1 MPPPPPEGDRE
12 DDGGDPYASSA
23 SDLPVTRYAS
33 EIVEAVR
40 ANPVVVV
47 IGETGSGKTTQISQI
62 LHRANLSSSSGDN
75 NAPPSSSSTG
85 IVVTQPRRVAAVSV
99 ARRVAHEMNVPVGGL
114 VGYTVRFEDCSGR
127 DTRIKYVTDGT
138 LLRECLEDPSLSKY
152 GVVILDEAHERSL
165 NTDVLFGLLKLLV
178 RTRKPTLKLVI
189 TSATLESEKFRRVL
203 SSRRSPYDPVRA
215 VHAVPGGLYFPACIS
230 LRPPLAFNA
239 RPRRLSTPAD

>member
-1 MPPPPPEGDRE
+1 
-12 DDGGDPYASSA
+12 
-23 SDLPVTRYAS
+23 
-33 EIVEAVR
+33 
-40 ANPVVVV
+40 
-47 IGETGSGKTTQISQI
+47 
-62 LHRANLSSSSGDN
+62 
-75 NAPPSSSSTG
+75 
-85 IVVTQPRRVAAVSV
+85 
-99 ARRVAHEMNVPVGGL
+99 MNVPVGGL

-203 SSRRSPYDPVRA
+203 LSRRSPYDPVRA

>member
-165 NTDVLFGLLKLLV
+165 NTDVPV
-178 RTRKPTLKLVI
+178 RPPEAPRADAEADAEARDHVRDAGVGEVQARSLI
-189 TSATLESEKFRRVL
+189 TPVPIRPRSRGA
-203 SSRRSPYDPVRA
+203 RRSWRTLL
-215 VHAVPGGLYFPACIS
+215 PGMHFSSPTPRFQC
-230 LRPPLAFNA
+230 PP
-239 RPRRLSTPAD
+239 STPFNSS